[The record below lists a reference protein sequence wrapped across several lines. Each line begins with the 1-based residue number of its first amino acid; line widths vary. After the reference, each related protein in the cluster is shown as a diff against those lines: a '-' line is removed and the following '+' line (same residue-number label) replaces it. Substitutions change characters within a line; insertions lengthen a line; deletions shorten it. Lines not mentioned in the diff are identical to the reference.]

1 MPRLLRP
8 WLMVLAAA
16 SLGSWSCTQPRAALR
31 CIEGGGQ
38 SGDTGAER
46 GGLCPA
52 SRAEGECR
60 GDADCPT
67 GMLCQA
73 HDCVLACPL
82 PALPPGA
89 LDVTSFG
96 ARGDGVT
103 DDTAAIQ
110 RAVDAAPAGGT
121 VHVPDGVYR
130 VSTDFHPYAGHFGLA
145 LKSDLT
151 LLLSPH
157 ATLEAVANGRP
168 GSRLLAIWGARNV
181 TVAGGTLRGDRYRH
195 LGSTGEWGM
204 GVDIESSSRVSIRG
218 VTIEQFWGDGL
229 YVSRLDGGAPST
241 DLEICGV
248 TADDNRRQG
257 MSVVDVDGM
266 KVTAST
272 FSRTA
277 GTAPAAGVDFESN
290 PGQQIRNV
298 TVRGCRFL
306 DNQGDG
312 LVFTSPFD
320 YTPPGVVTA
329 SAIEQST
336 MSGNGGNGLAI
347 WNASRITA
355 VGNTLEANGG
365 QGVQLQTASG
375 CTLAGNRIAG
385 NGQHGLW
392 LVNASMDNVLAGNTL
407 VGNGTSRDL
416 GFDGIR
422 LAYGS
427 SRNLLEHN
435 VVHGGNGTSRLA
447 WGIRILDPSCSAN
460 RLVGND
466 LADAHA
472 GGSLLDE
479 GTGSELRP

>member
-1 MPRLLRP
+1 MPRPLRS
-8 WLMVLAAA
+8 WLTFLVAA
-16 SLGSWSCTQPRAALR
+16 SLGAWSCTQPRAALR
-31 CIEGGGQ
+31 CREGGG
-38 SGDTGAER
+38 GDTSA
-46 GGLCPA
+46 GLCPPG
-52 SRAEGECR
+52 RAEGECR
-60 GDADCPT
+60 GDGDCPN
-67 GMLCQA
+67 GLLCQA
-73 HDCVLACPL
+73 HGCVSACPL

-89 LDVTSFG
+89 LDVKTFG

-130 VSTDFHPYAGHFGLA
+130 VSTDFHPYAGNFGLA

-204 GVDIESSSRVSIRG
+204 GIDIESSSRVSIRG
-218 VTIEQFWGDGL
+218 VTVEQFWGDGL
-229 YVSRLDGGAPST
+229 YVSRLDGGASST
-241 DLEICGV
+241 DVEVCGV

-257 MSVVDVDGM
+257 MSVADVDGM

-277 GTAPAAGVDFESN
+277 GTAPAAGVDFETN
-290 PGQQIRNV
+290 AGLQIRNV

-306 DNQGDG
+306 GNQGDG
-312 LVFTSPFD
+312 LVFTSPFG
-320 YTPPGVVTA
+320 YTPAGVVTA
-329 SAIEQST
+329 SVIEQST
-336 MSGNGGNGLAI
+336 LSGNGGNGLSI
-347 WNASRITA
+347 WNASRIT
-355 VGNTLEANGG
+355 VDGNTLEANGE
-365 QGVQLQTASG
+365 QGVQLQTASA
-375 CTLAGNRIAG
+375 CTLAGNTLAG
-385 NGQHGLW
+385 NGKHGLW
-392 LVNASMDNVLAGNTL
+392 LVNASSDNVAADNTL
-407 VGNGTSRDL
+407 LGNGASRDL

-435 VVHGGNGTSRLA
+435 VVHGGSATSRLA

-466 LADAHA
+466 LAGADA
-472 GGSLLDE
+472 GGSLRDE